1 MNRREF
7 ISTSFISLTTME
19 SLKDLRSFGE
29 ALPSAE
35 TMPMLFV
42 GHGSPMN
49 AVEENEFSAGWRK
62 VGKELPTPQAI
73 LCISAHWET
82 RGTYVTAMEKPKTI
96 YDFYGFPPEMY
107 NLKYPA
113 PGNLALAQE
122 TTTLVKKAKVQLDS
136 EWGLDH
142 GSWSVLR
149 RMYPDANIPALQ
161 LSIDHFKSPEWHYQ
175 LAQELAALRKKGVLI
190 LGSGNMVHNLRMV
203 NWENPHEP
211 YDWAQEANAKFKEL
225 IAGGNHRPLIEYSTL
240 GKAAMLSVPTP
251 EHYLPMLYILGLKG
265 EREAIQFFN
274 DKAVMGS
281 VSMTSFRVG

>member
-1 MNRREF
+1 M
-7 ISTSFISLTTME
+7 ITVQTLS
-19 SLKDLRSFGE
+19 DLRNFGE
-29 ALPSAE
+29 QLPVAE
-35 TMPMLFV
+35 KMPMLFV

-49 AVEENEFSAGWRK
+49 AIEENEFSASWRK

-82 RGTYVTAMEKPKTI
+82 RGTFVTAMEKPKTI

-107 NLKYPA
+107 ELAYPA

-122 TTTLVKKAKVQLDS
+122 TTKLVKKAEVQLDS

-142 GSWSVLR
+142 GSWSVLS

-175 LAQELAALRKKGVLI
+175 LAQDLAALRKKGVLI

-203 NWENPHEP
+203 NWENPHTP
-211 YDWAQEANAKFKEL
+211 YDWAQEANVKFKEL
-225 IAGGNHRPLIEYSTL
+225 IAAGDHKPLLDYPSL

-251 EHYLPMLYILGLKG
+251 EHFLPMLYILGLK
-265 EREAIQFFN
+265 EKSEKLEFFN